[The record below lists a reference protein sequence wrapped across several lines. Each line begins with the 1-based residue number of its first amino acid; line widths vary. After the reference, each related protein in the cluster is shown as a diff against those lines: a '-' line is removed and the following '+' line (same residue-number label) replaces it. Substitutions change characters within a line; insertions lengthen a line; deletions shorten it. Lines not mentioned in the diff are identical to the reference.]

1 MRFLGLN
8 VFDAFMFRG
17 TTKTVNVT
25 FFLEQSLQAWR
36 QSINQVVN
44 AINFNKPDFKTS
56 RAMLKAYLVEDNKD
70 HVLIPQSSKF
80 FKFKIGQR
88 VFFDRP
94 KSERRRLNF
103 RYTFDGPGKHRD
115 TTSKINCWYPCKKN
129 SYVQEKLIRPKPRSL

>member
-8 VFDAFMFRG
+8 VFDASMFS

-44 AINFNKPDFKTS
+44 AVNFTKPDFKTS
-56 RAMLKAYLVEDNKD
+56 RAMLKAYLLDDNKD
-70 HVLIPQSSKF
+70 QVLIPQNSQF
-80 FKFKIGQR
+80 FKFKVGQR

-94 KSERRRLNF
+94 KSERRRLQF
-103 RYTFDGPGKHRD
+103 RYTFDGPGKQ
-115 TTSKINCWYPCKKN
+115 TQIQK
-129 SYVQEKLIRPKPRSL
+129 